1 MLMRQ
6 TDMNYTKIFL
16 LYITAII
23 VIIIQAHA
31 MPSVLV
37 DSNDLDWVGNSPGDP
52 LDPSFVGESMSMP
65 LDADLIIKA
74 RKAGIITESNPLYKI
89 VRELSPS
96 EYVSLGTPQAGAEY
110 AEPFVDDSSD
120 NASPDANV
128 TGPWSLD
135 LKDQIHRHLDLAL
148 VQNNGAIMGY
158 GVLESGNDTQR
169 VAASGSQAGGRL
181 SLTVMPI
188 GKLDLYKLDLSPDSH
203 TTGTYTA
210 YSADGKTWSGDIAG
224 TASLGV

>member
-1 MLMRQ
+1 MS
-6 TDMNYTKIFL
+6 
-16 LYITAII
+16 YIKLVLCII
-23 VIIIQAHA
+23 VIASIIVQAHA
-31 MPSVLV
+31 MPSILV

-74 RKAGIITESNPLYKI
+74 RKAGIITESNPLYKTS
-89 VRELSPS
+89 RELNPS
-96 EYVSLGTPQAGAEY
+96 EYVSLGMPPAGAEY
-110 AEPFVDDSSD
+110 AEPSVDGTPDQ
-120 NASPDANV
+120 ASHDANV

-135 LKDQIHRHLDLAL
+135 LKDQIRRHLDLAL
-148 VQNNGAIMGY
+148 VQNKEAVMGY
-158 GVLESGNDTQR
+158 GVLTSGNDTQR
-169 VAASGSQAGGRL
+169 VSASGSQSGGKL

-188 GKLDLYKLDLSPDSH
+188 GRLDLYKLDLSPDSH

-224 TASLGV
+224 TAPMGI